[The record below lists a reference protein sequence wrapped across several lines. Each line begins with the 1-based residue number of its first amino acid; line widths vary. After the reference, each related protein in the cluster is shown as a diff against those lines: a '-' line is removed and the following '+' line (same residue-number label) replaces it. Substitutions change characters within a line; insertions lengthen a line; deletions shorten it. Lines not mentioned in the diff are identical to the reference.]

1 MCKVTKSLQE
11 QSVTT
16 EMLQTTL
23 VTLSVRKAAK
33 SKEPGLAD
41 VAATCLAILAD
52 WKTVVAQNLPSAG
65 KLAEPV
71 VAAAQDAKMEDAAV
85 QMEDAKVD
93 DTTAMVIGDD
103 AVKSEDADMK
113 KPDAD
118 TKKPEADPTKPEEL
132 AELTPIPS
140 VAVVPGKTAPRDPNR
155 SLVVGWLAQRIGHPN
170 ARLLETEI
178 FNASASTGDEYKRC
192 FRLASDLVR
201 RGNVPDGY
209 VRKIVGSWDGA

>member
-71 VAAAQDAKMEDAAV
+71 VAAAQDVK
-85 QMEDAKVD
+85 MEDAKVD
-93 DTTAMVIGDD
+93 DTTTMVIGDD

-118 TKKPEADPTKPEEL
+118 TKKLETDPTKPEEL